1 MIAFLKTR
9 ANIKYK
15 ILNIIYIVILL
26 ATHAQG
32 QNKYDY
38 TIVSDTTINTVTRSI
53 SEEKIKKYRS
63 NPAYNYEQNPD
74 YEETGL
80 RKLWMRFLRWLEDVL
95 GDGGYSIL
103 GDIVYYGL
111 ILVAVVTLIMIILR
125 AQLRLLDDAKH
136 IIWRSGKTNHDY
148 HQEIQNGEI
157 KEQYDNLSYI
167 YEYIWYGQ
175 FDVENQSEYDQHKN
189 SFSRLFNQL
198 NRR

>member
-125 AQLRLLDDAKH
+125 AQGHNPFARRERK
-136 IIWRSGKTNHDY
+136 SKTAIAADTIDENSSVASCDY
-148 HQEIQNGEI
+148 
-157 KEQYDNLSYI
+157 
-167 YEYIWYGQ
+167 
-175 FDVENQSEYDQHKN
+175 
-189 SFSRLFNQL
+189 
-198 NRR
+198 